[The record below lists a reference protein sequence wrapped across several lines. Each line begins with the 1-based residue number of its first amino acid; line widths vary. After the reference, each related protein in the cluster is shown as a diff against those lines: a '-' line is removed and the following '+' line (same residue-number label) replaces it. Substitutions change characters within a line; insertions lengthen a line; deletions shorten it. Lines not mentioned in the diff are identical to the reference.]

1 MKRKVLISLVI
12 ILFFL
17 IGTLGYSDEGMYL
30 PFKIP
35 SQVFQK
41 MKKMGFTL
49 SEDDIFSMKKPSL
62 SQATIII
69 DGGTGSFVSSKGLIL
84 TNHHVAFM
92 AAQRQS
98 SLKANLIENG
108 FLAKTL
114 KEEIPAP
121 GYKAY
126 ILKEVKDVTS
136 RVLKGVSK
144 SVPPKKRYKI
154 IEKNIKKIIKKEEGK
169 SGDYKCRV
177 NSFYGGLKYYLS
189 KYLVIRDIRIVYI
202 PSRNI
207 GEYGGEVDNWMWPRH
222 TGDFS
227 FLRAYVGKNG
237 RPADYSKNN
246 VPYKPE
252 IYLKFSARDIDP
264 GDFAM
269 VLGYPGRTERFLT
282 SEEVKYYIN
291 FYYPEG
297 IRILKKWID
306 ILESDSKADKKAAIK
321 NAGMI
326 KGLSNAY
333 KNYQGMLEGLKKMNL
348 VEKKREEE
356 KKLLE
361 YVNSDPE
368 LKKEYGQVL
377 DKMFSLIK
385 ESQEL
390 NKKSRFLSLFSR
402 SSRLLS
408 FALTLNKWS
417 IEKRKKD
424 IDREP
429 GYMKR
434 DIPNLKL
441 GLRLGQMSLYIPS
454 DKKVMKFFLKEL
466 LNAPKGMR
474 SKVID
479 NLIKDISD
487 KGIDKFIDN
496 LYANTKLQDLAYRMR
511 AFNLS
516 RKSLLKLNDSFI
528 NLASKLQVE
537 LDAIKDKS
545 EVLAGKMLL
554 LRRKYME
561 LLLKFKKGL
570 VYPDANRTLRLN
582 IGVVRGYSPKDA
594 VFYLPQTTLK
604 GVMEKDKGKWPFN
617 VPQKIKEVCKN
628 RDFGNYVDPE
638 LKMVPVD
645 FLTTNDSTGGNSG
658 SPLINKYGE
667 LMGLLFDGNFESI
680 AADYNFMPSVTR
692 TISVDSR
699 YILFVADKI
708 DHATNVLSELEI
720 VR

>member
-1 MKRKVLISLVI
+1 MKRKGFIIFSII
-12 ILFFL
+12 ILFLF
-17 IGTLGYSDEGMYL
+17 TSAVYSDEGMYL

-35 SQVFQK
+35 SQIFQK

-49 SEDDIFSMKKPSL
+49 SESDVFSMSKPSL
-62 SQATIII
+62 SQAAIII
-69 DGGTGSFVSSKGLIL
+69 DGGTGSFVSKNGLIL

-98 SLKANLIENG
+98 SVKANLIKNG
-108 FLAKTL
+108 FLAKTI
-114 KEEIPAP
+114 KDEIPAP

-144 SVPPKKRYKI
+144 KLPPKKRYKV

-177 NSFYGGLKYYLS
+177 NSFFGGVKYYLS
-189 KYLVIRDIRIVYI
+189 KYLVLRDIRIVYI

-207 GEYGGEVDNWMWPRH
+207 GEYGGEIDNWMWPRH

-227 FLRAYVGKNG
+227 FLRAYVAPNG

-297 IRILKKWID
+297 IRILGKWLE
-306 ILESDSKADKKAAIK
+306 ILEGDAKKSKEASIK

-333 KNYQGMLEGLKKMNL
+333 KNYQGMLQGLKKMNL
-348 VEKKREEE
+348 IAKKKKEE
-356 KKLLE
+356 KELLK
-361 YVNSDPE
+361 YVNSDPQ
-368 LKKEYGQVL
+368 LKKEYGHVL
-377 DKMFSLIK
+377 NELFALIK
-385 ESQEL
+385 ESQNL

-402 SSRLLS
+402 SSTLLR
-408 FALTLNKWS
+408 FALTINKWS

-434 DIPNLKL
+434 DVPNLKL
-441 GLRLGQMSLYIPS
+441 SLKLGQMGLYIPT

-466 LNAPKGMR
+466 LNAPSEMR
-474 SKVID
+474 SKVVD
-479 NLIKDISD
+479 NLIKDKSD
-487 KGIDKFIDN
+487 KGIDEFIDN
-496 LYANTKLQDLAYRMR
+496 LYKNTKLQDLSYRMR

-537 LDAIKDKS
+537 LDALKDKS
-545 EVLAGKMLL
+545 ETLAGKMLL
-554 LRRKYME
+554 VRRKYME
-561 LLLKFKKGL
+561 LLLKYKKGL
-570 VYPDANRTLRLN
+570 IYPDANRTLRLN
-582 IGVVRGYSPKDA
+582 IGVVKGYSPKDA

-604 GVMEKDKGKWPFN
+604 GVMEKDTGKWPFI
-617 VPQKIKEVCKN
+617 VPERIKEICKTK
-628 RDFGNYVDPE
+628 DFGDYIDPE

-680 AADYNFMPSVTR
+680 AADFNFMPSITR

-699 YILFVADKI
+699 YILFVADKV
-708 DHATNVLSELEI
+708 DHATNVLKELDI

>member
-1 MKRKVLISLVI
+1 MKRKFIIFLLVLLFISFS
-12 ILFFL
+12 LF
-17 IGTLGYSDEGMYL
+17 SDEGMYL
-30 PFKIP
+30 PYKIP
-35 SQVFQK
+35 SSI
-41 MKKMGFTL
+41 MKKMKDMGLTL
-49 SEDDIFSMKKPSL
+49 SESDIFSSRKPSL
-62 SQATIII
+62 SQAAIII
-69 DGGTGSFVSSKGLIL
+69 DGGTGSFVSPKGLIL
-84 TNHHVAFM
+84 TNHHVAFA

-98 SLKANLIENG
+98 SLKSNLIENG
-108 FLAKTL
+108 FLAKSL
-114 KEEIPAP
+114 KDEIPAP

-126 ILKEVKDVTS
+126 ILKQVKDVTNK
-136 RVLKGVSK
+136 VLRGVSK
-144 SVPPKKRYKI
+144 KIPPKKRYKI
-154 IEKNIKKIIKKEEGK
+154 IEKNIKRIIKREEGK

-177 NSFYGGLKYYLS
+177 NGFYGGLKYYLS

-207 GEYGGEVDNWMWPRH
+207 GEYGGEIDNWMWPRH

-227 FLRAYVGKNG
+227 FLRAYVSPSG
-237 RPADYSKNN
+237 RPADYSKKNI
-246 VPYKPE
+246 PYKPR

-282 SEEVKYYIN
+282 SEEIKYYIN

-306 ILESDSKADKKAAIK
+306 ILESDAKLSKKAAIK

-333 KNYQGMLEGLKKMNL
+333 KNYKGMLEGLKKMNL
-348 VEKKREEE
+348 VKRKKAEE
-356 KKLLE
+356 KKLIDF
-361 YVNSDPE
+361 VNSKPKLE
-368 LKKEYGQVL
+368 KEYGDTL
-377 DKMFSLIK
+377 KEMFSLIK
-385 ESQEL
+385 QSHEL

-424 IDREP
+424 IEREP

-441 GLRLGQMSLYIPS
+441 GLKLGQMSLYIPS
-454 DKKVMKFFLKEL
+454 DKKVFKFFLKEL
-466 LNAPKGMR
+466 LNAPDEMK
-474 SKVID
+474 SKTIEK
-479 NLIKDISD
+479 LIKDKTD
-487 KGIDKFIDN
+487 KGIDKFIEN
-496 LYANTKLQDLAYRMR
+496 LYKNSKLANLSYRMK
-511 AFNLS
+511 AFDFS
-516 RKSLLKLNDSFI
+516 RKKLLSLNDSFI
-528 NLASKLQVE
+528 KLASKLQIE
-537 LDAIKDKS
+537 LDKLKD
-545 EVLAGKMLL
+545 ERETMAGKILL
-554 LRRKYME
+554 VRRKYME
-561 LLLKFKKGL
+561 LLLKFKKGII
-570 VYPDANRTLRLN
+570 YPDANRTLRLN
-582 IGVVRGYSPKDA
+582 FGTVKGYSPKDA

-617 VPQKIKEVCKN
+617 APLKLKQICKTK
-628 RDFGNYVDPE
+628 DFKDYIDPE

-658 SPLINKYGE
+658 SPLINRYGE

-680 AADYNFMPSVTR
+680 AADFSFMPAITR

-699 YILFVADKI
+699 YILFIADKV
-708 DHATNVLSELEI
+708 DHAENVLKELDI
-720 VR
+720 RK

>member
-1 MKRKVLISLVI
+1 MKRKGFIIFSII
-12 ILFFL
+12 ILFLF
-17 IGTLGYSDEGMYL
+17 TSAVYSDEGMYL

-35 SQVFQK
+35 SQIFQK

-49 SEDDIFSMKKPSL
+49 SESDVFSMSKPSL
-62 SQATIII
+62 SQAAIII
-69 DGGTGSFVSSKGLIL
+69 DGGTGSFVSKNGLIL

-98 SLKANLIENG
+98 SVKANLIKNG
-108 FLAKTL
+108 FLAKTI
-114 KEEIPAP
+114 KDEIPAP

-144 SVPPKKRYKI
+144 KLPPKKRYKV

-177 NSFYGGLKYYLS
+177 NSFFGGVKYYLS
-189 KYLVIRDIRIVYI
+189 KYLVLRDIRIVYI

-207 GEYGGEVDNWMWPRH
+207 GEYGGEIDNWMWPRH

-227 FLRAYVGKNG
+227 FLRAYVAPNG

-297 IRILKKWID
+297 IRILGKWLE
-306 ILESDSKADKKAAIK
+306 ILEGDAKTSKEASIK

-333 KNYQGMLEGLKKMNL
+333 KNYQGMLQGLKKMNL
-348 VEKKREEE
+348 IVKKKKEE
-356 KKLLE
+356 KELLK
-361 YVNSDPE
+361 YVNSDPQ
-368 LKKEYGQVL
+368 LKKEYGNVL
-377 DKMFSLIK
+377 NELFTLIK
-385 ESQEL
+385 ESQNL

-402 SSRLLS
+402 SSTLLR
-408 FALTLNKWS
+408 FALTINKWS

-434 DIPNLKL
+434 DVPNLKL
-441 GLRLGQMSLYIPS
+441 SLKLGQMGLYIPT

-466 LNAPKGMR
+466 LNAPSEMR
-474 SKVID
+474 SKVVD
-479 NLIKDISD
+479 NLIKDKSD
-487 KGIDKFIDN
+487 KGIDEFIDN
-496 LYANTKLQDLAYRMR
+496 LYKNTKLQDLSYRMR

-537 LDAIKDKS
+537 LDALKDKS
-545 EVLAGKMLL
+545 ETLAGKMLL
-554 LRRKYME
+554 VRRKYME
-561 LLLKFKKGL
+561 LLLKYKKGL
-570 VYPDANRTLRLN
+570 IYPDANRTLRLN
-582 IGVVRGYSPKDA
+582 IGVVKGYSPKDA

-604 GVMEKDKGKWPFN
+604 GVMEKDTGKWPFI
-617 VPQKIKEVCKN
+617 VPERIKEICKTK
-628 RDFGNYVDPE
+628 DFGDYIDPE

-680 AADYNFMPSVTR
+680 AADFNFMPSITR

-699 YILFVADKI
+699 YILFVADKV
-708 DHATNVLSELEI
+708 DHATNVLKELDI